1 MEAVEI
7 KKLSDKELSEKI
19 ANEKQMMV
27 KLNLQHA
34 VSPIENPM
42 RVRAQR
48 KLVARLLTEVSARKN
63 GVNTPAAKVEVK
75 KEKTVK
81 AKAAYT
87 KAKTTKPKAA
97 AKTK

>member
-1 MEAVEI
+1 MESAEI
-7 KKLSDKELSEKI
+7 KKLSEKELKEKLG
-19 ANEKQMMV
+19 NEKQMLV

-63 GVNTPAAKVEVK
+63 GVAAPVAEVK
-75 KEKTVK
+75 KEKVVK

-87 KAKTTKPKAA
+87 KAKTTTKPKAA